1 MNKVIVVEKKT
12 KDYKKINSTA
22 SNKEKQQRQQKN
34 RKNNKSNN
42 VLIYMIIGILITLI
56 TVIFSILYI
65 NKYVELSKIN
75 LKINQV
81 EKEIETLNAK
91 KQKLKLRI
99 SQHKSLS
106 RVEKVAKTQ
115 LGMIKAEDIKYI
127 AMDQQQTSDIKNKP
141 SVDSTVNRFRL
152 SRLGRRVISWLQ
164 GLTQVE
170 AGTLE
175 E

>member
-22 SNKEKQQRQQKN
+22 SNKEKQQRQQKSSN
-34 RKNNKSNN
+34 NNKSDSI
-42 VLIYMIIGILITLI
+42 LIYMIIGILITLI

-81 EKEIETLNAK
+81 EKEIETLTAK
-91 KQKLKLRI
+91 KQKLKLKI
-99 SQHKSLS
+99 SQNKSLS
-106 RVEKVAKTQ
+106 RVEKVAKNE
-115 LGMIKAEDIKYI
+115 LGMIKAEDIEYI
-127 AMDQQQTSDIKNKP
+127 AMGQQEMSNIKNKP

-152 SRLGRRVISWLQ
+152 SRLSRKVISWLQ
-164 GLTQVE
+164 GLTEVE